1 MAESRPR
8 ESENCTWFFYK
19 SQQTDS
25 ERIKFINEFGIFTIK
40 DKGTNEIPDWLLPN
54 ESEYGR
60 AYAMEYYHKKLCRI
74 ASNGSVSDYKY
85 LYEEVA
91 ESEVWDLIAIDK
103 TLNKEQNF
111 RKD

>member
-1 MAESRPR
+1 
-8 ESENCTWFFYK
+8 
-19 SQQTDS
+19 
-25 ERIKFINEFGIFTIK
+25 
-40 DKGTNEIPDWLLPN
+40 
-54 ESEYGR
+54 
-60 AYAMEYYHKKLCRI
+60 MEYYHKKLCRI

-103 TLNKEQNF
+103 TINKEQNF